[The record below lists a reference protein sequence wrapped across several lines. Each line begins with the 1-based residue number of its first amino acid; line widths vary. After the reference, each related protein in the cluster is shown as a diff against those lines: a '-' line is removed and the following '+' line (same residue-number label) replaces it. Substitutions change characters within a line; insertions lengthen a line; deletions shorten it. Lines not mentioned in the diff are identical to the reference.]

1 MQPSPLGQDK
11 SPKYNYGPSI
21 SLSTSTIDHKFR
33 TSTRIARRCKVYSRV
48 QSQLKCVKQSID
60 RIFISQFNKQQLNLT
75 PSTCKRLYKLLR
87 SYTLSGS
94 RLALETL
101 AVMTR
106 YQLIRSKIPETY
118 WFIFGITSFDSKIQL
133 GLLAR
138 AFERLGYDNLAQP
151 LMCSLAEYDIRYR
164 YTHPNEPVLMDSI
177 RITDDEKIQLYKKED
192 SNAVEWLLNQASKGV
207 KNAKINLGQIMFF
220 GQEGIKRNLK
230 RSYNYFK
237 QALESSD
244 KHDGDLEYSVAIM
257 KYKGSGLGLK
267 NSILKKVNLVIN
279 ISQSRRPSTG
289 VQ

>member
-1 MQPSPLGQDK
+1 MQPSPLGKDK
-11 SPKYNYGPSI
+11 SPRYNYGPSA
-21 SLSTSTIDHKFR
+21 SLATSTPDHKSR

-60 RIFISQFNKQQLNLT
+60 QIFTSQFNKRQLNLA
-75 PSTCKRLYKLLR
+75 PSTCKRLYKLLH

-94 RLALETL
+94 QLALEIL

-106 YQLIRSKIPETY
+106 YQLVPSKIPETY
-118 WFIFGITSFDSKIQL
+118 WFIFGISSFESKIQL

-138 AFERLGYDNLAQP
+138 TFERLGYDNLAQP

-164 YTHPNEPVLMDSI
+164 YTHPDEPILMDSI
-177 RITDDEKIQLYKKED
+177 RITDDEKLKLYKKED
-192 SNAVEWLLNQASKGV
+192 GNVFEWLLNQASKGV
-207 KNAKINLGQIMFF
+207 KNAKINLGQMMFF

-244 KHDGDLEYSVAIM
+244 KHDSDLEYSVAIM
-257 KYKGSGLGLK
+257 KYKGSGLGAK
-267 NSILKKVNLVIN
+267 
-279 ISQSRRPSTG
+279 
-289 VQ
+289 